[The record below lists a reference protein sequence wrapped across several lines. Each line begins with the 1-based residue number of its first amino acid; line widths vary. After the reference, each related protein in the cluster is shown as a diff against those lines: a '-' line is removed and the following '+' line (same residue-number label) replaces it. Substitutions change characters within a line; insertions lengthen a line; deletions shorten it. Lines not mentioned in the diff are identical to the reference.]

1 MAADGQWAVD
11 CQLAGDDAGPATAAP
26 RFLPGLGVAARL
38 HAAVQ
43 HAASAPASRTR
54 RRRGGAAARRRQP
67 RHAAA
72 CGGIGPRAPRLERR
86 AA

>member
-54 RRRGGAAARRRQP
+54 RRRGGAPSPAAP
-67 RHAAA
+67 Y
-72 CGGIGPRAPRLERR
+72 GGIG
-86 AA
+86 